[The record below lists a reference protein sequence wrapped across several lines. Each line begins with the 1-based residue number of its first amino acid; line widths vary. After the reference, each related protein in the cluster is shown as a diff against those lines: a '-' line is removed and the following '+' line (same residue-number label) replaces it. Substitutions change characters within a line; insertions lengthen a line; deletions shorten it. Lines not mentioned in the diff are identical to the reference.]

1 MVSQELIANFAGKEN
16 MCRSHIQMI
25 VLCSVLHLLVDG
37 LCVCCLYLMASLL
50 SVPHLVGVFLTY
62 NLLAFLTQPLMGL
75 WADKMER
82 KHWMLLVSVVLLT
95 MAVLSTSIVINLGFS
110 TWGAVVVAVLLG
122 MGNSL
127 FHVWG
132 GKQVV
137 VKTGNDIRALGT
149 FVSTGAFG
157 LAIGMVF
164 FSWSLLY
171 VILLS
176 VCFLSTAYMH
186 LDLRTNA
193 AIAVDKAVDY
203 HFSKLFVALS
213 LVVLMLVVMLR
224 SLVGESFTGGLSKN
238 SGFILLIGLLSML
251 GKMAGGWLARSLG
264 IVRMLVL
271 VVLLTILCWVFRSQG
286 MMIIL
291 IGLFAVNCTM
301 PVTLYLAN
309 VVLPQREGLAFG
321 LLAAALIPG
330 YLLAVFSL

>member
-1 MVSQELIANFAGKEN
+1 MYRSQL
-16 MCRSHIQMI
+16 QMI
-25 VLCSVLHLLVDG
+25 ILCSVLHLLVDG

-50 SVPHLVGVFLTY
+50 SVPHLVSVFLTY
-62 NLLAFLTQPLMGL
+62 NLLAFLTQPLTGL
-75 WADKMER
+75 WVDRMER

-110 TWGAVVVAVLLG
+110 VWGVVVVAVLLG

-132 GKQVV
+132 GKQMV
-137 VKTGNDIRALGT
+137 VKTCNDMRALGT

-171 VILLS
+171 VVLLS
-176 VCFLSTAYMH
+176 ICFLSTAYMH
-186 LDLRTNA
+186 LDLRADA
-193 AIAVDKAVDY
+193 AAVVDKVADY
-203 HFSKLFVALS
+203 HFSKLFVVLS

-224 SLVGESFTGGLSKN
+224 SHVGESFIGGLSKS
-238 SGFILLIGLLSML
+238 SGFILLIGFLSML

-264 IVRMLVL
+264 IVRMLVF
-271 VVLLTILCWVFRSQG
+271 VVLLAVVCWAFRSQG
-286 MMIIL
+286 MVMVL

-309 VVLPQREGLAFG
+309 VVLPRREGLAFG

-330 YLLAVFSL
+330 YLLAVFSLW